1 MLRGQKVILD
11 ADLAES
17 YGVTI
22 KRLNQQVNRNAGRF
36 PSDFV
41 FQISAKEDKS
51 LRLQFVTSN
60 PRRDGRRYLPYAF
73 TEHGAIMAAAVL
85 NSGRAVEMSTF
96 VVRAFIRMREALAT
110 PSFSRATFPGS
121 TRLPIFRKRERRIFC
136 ELKTYRNTIFVQTRQ
151 SAGYPSAP
159 WPFTLHLTFRL
170 PFANNSHMAI
180 TRRQR
185 QVYDFIS
192 DFVQKHSY
200 SPSFE
205 EIGEGLGLSSLATVH
220 KHITN
225 LEKKGLLT
233 RDYNRSRSI
242 DLLPPKGRLKQA
254 MAVNTTMVLPL
265 LGRIAAGQP
274 IEAVE
279 NPQTISLADFVR
291 SKEVF
296 VLEVRGESM
305 QDEHILD
312 GDYVLVEKAKTAHNG
327 DIVVALLDG
336 TDATLKRFYREGDK
350 VRLQPSNAAMQ
361 PIIVAAAAVQIQG
374 RVIGVLRKY

>member
-1 MLRGQKVILD
+1 
-11 ADLAES
+11 
-17 YGVTI
+17 
-22 KRLNQQVNRNAGRF
+22 
-36 PSDFV
+36 
-41 FQISAKEDKS
+41 
-51 LRLQFVTSN
+51 
-60 PRRDGRRYLPYAF
+60 
-73 TEHGAIMAAAVL
+73 
-85 NSGRAVEMSTF
+85 
-96 VVRAFIRMREALAT
+96 
-110 PSFSRATFPGS
+110 
-121 TRLPIFRKRERRIFC
+121 
-136 ELKTYRNTIFVQTRQ
+136 
-151 SAGYPSAP
+151 
-159 WPFTLHLTFRL
+159 
-170 PFANNSHMAI
+170 MAI

-192 DFVQKHSY
+192 EFVQKNGY

-205 EIGEGLGLSSLATVH
+205 EIGDGLGLSSLATVH
-220 KHITN
+220 KHISN

-254 MAVNTTMVLPL
+254 MSVNTTMVLPL

-279 NPQTISLADFVR
+279 NPETISLADFVR

-312 GDYVLVEKAKTAHNG
+312 GDYVLVEKTRTAHNG
-327 DIVVALLDG
+327 DIVVALVDSSE
-336 TDATLKRFYREGDK
+336 ATLKRFYREGDNI
-350 VRLQPSNAAMQ
+350 RLQPSNVNMK
-361 PIIVAAAAVQIQG
+361 PIIVPAGSVDVQG